1 MSRHVAPL
9 HVHPPTL
16 DGTAH
21 DRATGTREAVVARRT
36 GETLTRPAPL
46 HHGDVTGAWDV
57 FEVYAA
63 DVPYPRDWVVRGRV
77 HVRFDALPA
86 GAAISFH
93 FTDPGA
99 VS

>member
-9 HVHPPTL
+9 AVHPLTL

-36 GETLTRPAPL
+36 GETL
-46 HHGDVTGAWDV
+46 GAGDV